1 MITCVSVDDIEHLH
15 VHKGTEPSVD
25 IKCKH
30 PTDKENFHS
39 IRILFPG
46 DMERQKIVGSILAL
60 YRLKGKEDPREAPDD
75 NDQQNESEDEDE
87 EGEKEG
93 DGSDEDALD
102 AVLYDWWLT
111 LLLYIHFIYTYI

>member
-1 MITCVSVDDIEHLH
+1 
-15 VHKGTEPSVD
+15 
-25 IKCKH
+25 
-30 PTDKENFHS
+30 
-39 IRILFPG
+39 
-46 DMERQKIVGSILAL
+46 MERQKIVGSILAL

-102 AVLYDWWLT
+102 AVLYD
-111 LLLYIHFIYTYI
+111 